1 MKTGKVK
8 WFNNA
13 KGYGF
18 VLADEGGDDLFVH
31 YSSIQME
38 GYKTL
43 KAGQPV
49 QFNTKPSD
57 KGLHAIDIQ
66 PLPFEHGQDLDL
78 IHGRTDAMSS
88 ETVTH
93 AEEDYEAYE
102 PGNVLEESNH

>member
-57 KGLHAIDIQ
+57 KGLHAIDIH
-66 PLPFEHGQDLDL
+66 PLAFDQDHEFETQKHQEP
-78 IHGRTDAMSS
+78 RTFSS
-88 ETVTH
+88 SNAPAYH
-93 AEEDYEAYE
+93 SYESEQA
-102 PGNVLEESNH
+102 LEESSH